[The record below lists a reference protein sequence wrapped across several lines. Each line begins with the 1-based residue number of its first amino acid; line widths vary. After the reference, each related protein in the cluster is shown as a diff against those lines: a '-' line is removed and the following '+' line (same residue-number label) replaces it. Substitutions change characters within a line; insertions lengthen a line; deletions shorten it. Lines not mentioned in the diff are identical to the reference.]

1 MGSEQ
6 SDGFTSFPEK
16 VVLRSGFFP
25 NKLCLTV
32 NLQPSNRVV
41 ITGGNFVH
49 LLPSLFSRLQQERK
63 RFSVL
68 SIDLGRRVSKA
79 LSVHQLS
86 GCPSAVLVRAPAAP
100 GEDWRG
106 RWEGGTG
113 DDDGSLSLSFP
124 LFPLLF
130 KTLLPRPPLSSGVAA
145 RLG

>member
-1 MGSEQ
+1 M
-6 SDGFTSFPEK
+6 
-16 VVLRSGFFP
+16 LRSGFFP

-106 RWEGGTG
+106 RGEGGREGQETTTAR
-113 DDDGSLSLSFP
+113 SLSLSP
-124 LFPLLF
+124 SS
-130 KTLLPRPPLSSGVAA
+130 LSSSKRFSRGLLSPPVLQLAWA
-145 RLG
+145 EDGEV